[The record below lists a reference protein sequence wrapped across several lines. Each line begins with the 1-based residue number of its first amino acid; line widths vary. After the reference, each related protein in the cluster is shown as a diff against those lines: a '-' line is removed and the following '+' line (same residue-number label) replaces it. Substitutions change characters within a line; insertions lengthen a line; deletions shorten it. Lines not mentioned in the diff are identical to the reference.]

1 MKNQWHDC
9 CFISAQLI
17 LLRRAFRN
25 MTVLIYSIKTKGVG
39 ERFLQVIETVTS
51 ERNVDI
57 YRSIDA
63 LSRGLRQ
70 PRNDVTIDLLLA
82 SSKKELLNLP
92 SIRDL
97 LWDMKIILVLPNS
110 DPDTVAK
117 GRLLK
122 PRFLSYC
129 DSDFVDVAA
138 VLSLMIRN
146 LGADRNLDLQT

>member
-1 MKNQWHDC
+1 
-9 CFISAQLI
+9 
-17 LLRRAFRN
+17 
-25 MTVLIYSIKTKGVG
+25 MTVLIYSTRTKGVG
-39 ERFLQVIETVTS
+39 EQILQVIDTVGS
-51 ERNVDI
+51 EANAKI
-57 YRSIDA
+57 YWTIDA

-70 PRNDVTIDLLLA
+70 PRNDMTIALLLA
-82 SSKKELLNLP
+82 STKEDLLDLL

-117 GRLLK
+117 GHMLK

-129 DSDFVDVAA
+129 DGDFVDVAA

-146 LGADRNLDLQT
+146 LGADKNLDLHT